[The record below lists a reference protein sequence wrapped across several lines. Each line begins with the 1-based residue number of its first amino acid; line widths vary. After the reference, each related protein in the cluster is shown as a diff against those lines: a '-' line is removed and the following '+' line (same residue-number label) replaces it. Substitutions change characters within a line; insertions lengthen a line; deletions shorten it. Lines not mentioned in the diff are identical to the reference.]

1 MQKRRTIAM
10 YHSIGLSIR
19 QNRKMTVIESFS
31 CGMLG
36 AAISIFVSYME
47 IRTIFIVAGP
57 KITMEPAL
65 SARTFL
71 MAGASGILITL
82 SGSVIPIIKSRQM
95 KIIEEIKF

>member
-1 MQKRRTIAM
+1 
-10 YHSIGLSIR
+10 L
-19 QNRKMTVIESFS
+19 S

-47 IRTIFIVAGP
+47 IKTIFIVAGP
-57 KITMEPAL
+57 KITMIPAL